1 MAAPVIAGS
10 LGGYSAEF
18 LTPEQQER
26 FTFVKTKLCGH
37 KEVDVAN
44 LRKSGMSSVV
54 DLINQ
59 MQWTEIT
66 TFSEVSYPD
75 LVKAFF
81 VCMRTEEDGSLVSS
95 VKGTMIRIDPEL
107 LKMLF
112 NVKTSGFSGVHIV
125 DAQVKVVEKM
135 GQAIRSRNLKKSGFS
150 VENGVWVKASVSEGE
165 AIIDDTSVVHQEM
178 GSADM
183 IPELPVESVSVPVVR
198 AAESSGPSLAEV
210 QSENAVEEERVSVAA
225 SEFPEESV
233 QIFAERR
240 IEDILPED
248 IIPVED
254 PLPSTVV
261 ASILSDIID
270 SIPFISSAP
279 EACGSVAKEAVASGH
294 FDVQMEDVPVELE
307 HPDSQGDFVL
317 ADAPIQGEQVSNEE
331 EAPAQGE
338 QSKDNEAEEGD
349 HLDQPVGSAPENDN
363 ISRGSED
370 VREGETASSS
380 SSDDDDDEPSPASE
394 DQNKGKEVES
404 EIPMLSNT
412 PFERPV
418 KQKIIINL
426 KPVIERLDA
435 QGQILCS
442 LQADTNS
449 IFMSQASAS
458 KELASVRNAMK
469 WFNKE
474 MGTMKEMLEK
484 ILKAVGD
491 HIPPH
496 PPSDQ
501 AQESGPSGPAPEAA
515 AAAAAAEPEEVGP
528 EVPTDQV
535 ARPPG
540 PSEQGL
546 GPSGPLVS
554 ESVQIEAEEFLA
566 PKPPAPSS
574 PSHTPI
580 PPTPPSTPT
589 APPAPQTFKKPQSRP
604 ISSPTPFPSQ
614 STSTPAS
621 STSIPSPSPIHE
633 APPASSAGASSS
645 SSGPS
650 LGPVNDLPTSSHS
663 FLHPTPPPS
672 FITIIPERAQ
682 LNSPFMEK
690 IKDEFEEGILR
701 SVLKVGEHIHMADPS
716 SPAPKKRKLTSTSSS
731 SSDPKYPP
739 LWFSLTVDN
748 KHHPLYREYLSKVV
762 FATIINLP
770 FQNLTDHLNTILPY
784 TSLSKSEKS
793 KIFSLAHSKSVEQW
807 GKGHKDL
814 LKKFILAKSARFP
827 PRDHSLTL
835 SEWFRMHH
843 QELWAPYIQ
852 KEIKMIR
859 HFMLFNN
866 YRYIN
871 NLPEVQL
878 SQFKRAISALA
889 PAISHT
895 SDVQGHV
902 SAEVLAPIL
911 SECERLTSSE
921 WSKFYPLSAQQLLDI
936 NEAQAREGKP
946 AISPATFLDMNSI
959 HLVDDPFKVWEE
971 RYKVYVALHKALR
984 ANHNHYPVTMD
995 QFLSCASF
1003 GTRRFL
1009 KMTLDKDAYADL
1021 LYQHL
1026 DLHLKWM
1033 ASTMGPSYSIPFGV
1047 FKTHFE
1053 EQEAQAWETIS
1064 HFASLL
1070 SLAFYLPEDLV
1081 VSRVLFPSVV
1091 KEDLVVSRVLFP
1103 SVVKEDLVV
1112 SRVLFPSVV
1121 KEDLVRPPDYPILTS
1136 TVFGFLGFGGG
1147 RFSTV
1152 TVSTPSWYTAEG
1164 WRRRHGQARAQY
1176 AEAIGLS
1183 EDGLVEMLVLDGCF
1197 IIEYFVKRVF
1207 RQTAEMTPLSGVR
1220 WGFSHLRRDL
1230 MLLENQI
1237 PFFVL
1242 VKLFSNSKIPF
1253 FGTCQEPL
1261 TLMEIALRFLDIKLP
1276 MVEHPN
1282 PKAVLHLYHL
1292 CLNPQ
1297 LVKEVPL

>member
-1 MAAPVIAGS
+1 
-10 LGGYSAEF
+10 
-18 LTPEQQER
+18 
-26 FTFVKTKLCGH
+26 
-37 KEVDVAN
+37 
-44 LRKSGMSSVV
+44 MSSVV

-66 TFSEVSYPD
+66 TFSEVSYLD

-81 VCMRTEEDGSLVSS
+81 VCMKTEEDGSLVSS
-95 VKGTMIRIDPEL
+95 VKGIMIRIDPEL

-112 NVKTSGFSGVHIV
+112 NVKSSGFSGVHTV
-125 DAQVKVVEKM
+125 DAQVKGLGIIGPGFKLRDGKIDINQLSAFNRLLHFIVCQILVPRSATFSSCTKADSDMMYWAIQNKEINMAAVIMERMKFARDQIWDTKSKFNVSLPYAHLLTKIFKHFGVDLSGAVVEKM

-150 VENGVWVKASVSEGE
+150 EENGVWSKASVAEGE
-165 AIIDDTSVVHQEM
+165 AIIGDTSVVHQEM
-178 GSADM
+178 GSVDM
-183 IPELPVESVSVPVVR
+183 IPDLSVESISAPAVGV
-198 AAESSGPSLAEV
+198 AESSGPSIAEV
-210 QSENAVEEERVSVAA
+210 QSESAVEEERR
-225 SEFPEESV
+225 EELD
-233 QIFAERR
+233 ILL
-240 IEDILPED
+240 EDIV
-248 IIPVED
+248 PVEN

-270 SIPFISSAP
+270 SIPFNSSAP
-279 EACGSVAKEAVASGH
+279 EACGSVAEEAVASGH

-307 HPDSQGDFVL
+307 HPDGQGDSVL

-363 ISRGSED
+363 IPRGSED
-370 VREGETASSS
+370 VREGDTASFSS
-380 SSDDDDDEPSPASE
+380 SDDDEPSPASE
-394 DQNKGKEVES
+394 AQNKGKEVES

-449 IFMSQASAS
+449 IFMSQASVS

-484 ILKAVGD
+484 IMKVVGD
-491 HIPPH
+491 HIPP
-496 PPSDQ
+496 PPADQ
-501 AQESGPSGPAPEAA
+501 AQESGPSGPASEA

-528 EVPTDQV
+528 EVPADQV
-535 ARPPG
+535 AGPPG
-540 PSEQGL
+540 PSKQG
-546 GPSGPLVS
+546 SGPLVS
-554 ESVQIEAEEFLA
+554 ESVQIEVEEFLA

-580 PPTPPSTPT
+580 PPSPPSAPT

-614 STSTPAS
+614 STSTTAS

-633 APPASSAGASSS
+633 APQASSAGASSS

-650 LGPVNDLPTSSHS
+650 LRPVDDLPTSSHS

-701 SVLKVGEHIHMADPS
+701 SVLKVGEHIHRANPS
-716 SPAPKKRKLTSTSSS
+716 SPAPKKKKLTSTSSS

-748 KHHPLYREYLSKVV
+748 KHNPLYREYLSKVV

-784 TSLSKSEKS
+784 TSLSNSEKS
-793 KIFSLAHSKSVEQW
+793 KIFSLTHSKSEEQW
-807 GKGHKDL
+807 GKSHKDL

-835 SEWFRMHH
+835 SEWFRMYH
-843 QELWAPYIQ
+843 QELWAPFIQ
-852 KEIKMIR
+852 NEIKMVR
-859 HFMLFNN
+859 HYVLFNN
-866 YRYIN
+866 YRYVHR
-871 NLPEVQL
+871 LPDVQL
-878 SQFKRAISALA
+878 CQFKRAISALS
-889 PAISHT
+889 PDISHT

-921 WSKFYPLSAQQLLDI
+921 WSKFYPLSAQQLFDI

-959 HLVDDPFKVWEE
+959 HLVNDPFKVWEE

-984 ANHNHYPVTMD
+984 DNHNHYPVTMD

-1009 KMTLDKDAYADL
+1009 KMNMEKDAYAAL
-1021 LYQHL
+1021 HYQHL
-1026 DLHLKWM
+1026 DLHLKRM

-1053 EQEAQAWETIS
+1053 EQEAHAWETIS

-1070 SLAFYLPEDLV
+1070 SPAFYLHNDFVISISISIE
-1081 VSRVLFPSVV
+1081 
-1091 KEDLVVSRVLFP
+1091 
-1103 SVVKEDLVV
+1103 
-1112 SRVLFPSVV
+1112 
-1121 KEDLVRPPDYPILTS
+1121 
-1136 TVFGFLGFGGG
+1136 
-1147 RFSTV
+1147 
-1152 TVSTPSWYTAEG
+1152 
-1164 WRRRHGQARAQY
+1164 
-1176 AEAIGLS
+1176 LS
-1183 EDGLVEMLVLDGCF
+1183 
-1197 IIEYFVKRVF
+1197 
-1207 RQTAEMTPLSGVR
+1207 
-1220 WGFSHLRRDL
+1220 
-1230 MLLENQI
+1230 
-1237 PFFVL
+1237 
-1242 VKLFSNSKIPF
+1242 
-1253 FGTCQEPL
+1253 
-1261 TLMEIALRFLDIKLP
+1261 
-1276 MVEHPN
+1276 
-1282 PKAVLHLYHL
+1282 
-1292 CLNPQ
+1292 
-1297 LVKEVPL
+1297 